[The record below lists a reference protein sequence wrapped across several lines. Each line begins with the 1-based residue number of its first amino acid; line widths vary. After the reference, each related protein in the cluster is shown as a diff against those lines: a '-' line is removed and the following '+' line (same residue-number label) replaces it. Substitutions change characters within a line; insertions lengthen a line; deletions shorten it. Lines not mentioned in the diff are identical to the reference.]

1 VYVRIT
7 IPRSTNPIPEGE
19 GRKRNFK
26 FFDRAFFQMLIITIF
41 CRHLGEIKP
50 FFVIPPV
57 KQGSVINKDSGLVSN
72 SSNRTLP
79 KIQHA
84 YYQDPAMSSDRGW
97 RNVDLVTSL
106 LCVYHTLC
114 NRPSNFVTFIFI
126 INIKFSA
133 RFLKI

>member
-7 IPRSTNPIPEGE
+7 IPRSTNPIPEGG

-26 FFDRAFFQMLIITIF
+26 FFDRAFFERLIITIF
-41 CRHLGEIKP
+41 CRHLEEIKP
-50 FFVIPPV
+50 FFVIPPI

-84 YYQDPAMSSDRGW
+84 YYQDSVSSDRGW
-97 RNVDLVTSL
+97 RNVDLVISL
-106 LCVYHTLC
+106 LCVYYTLC

-126 INIKFSA
+126 INIKFST
-133 RFLKI
+133 RFLRI